1 MSLPY
6 KYLKG
11 IPCRFAEI
19 SMVNSYLFWMVV
31 IWIIIMLIVIIWIII
46 WIYRSNLNLQ
56 QQKKGQVTRLL
67 AQELQ
72 DRFDLSGDVFHCH
85 VWLSE
90 GKPCNTYIY
99 ITWFIHTCNIY
110 IYTHYIWFIHTLLI
124 HILPCY
130 IYMYIHT
137 CMTIV
142 KNCSL
147 QHSNNAT

>member
-31 IWIIIMLIVIIWIII
+31 IWIIIMLVIIWIII

-110 IYTHYIWFIHTLLI
+110 IHIIYGLYIHCW
-124 HILPCY
+124 Y
-130 IYMYIHT
+130 IYCHVIYIYVHT
-137 CMTIV
+137 HMHDHSE
-142 KNCSL
+142 KL
-147 QHSNNAT
+147 QLATFK